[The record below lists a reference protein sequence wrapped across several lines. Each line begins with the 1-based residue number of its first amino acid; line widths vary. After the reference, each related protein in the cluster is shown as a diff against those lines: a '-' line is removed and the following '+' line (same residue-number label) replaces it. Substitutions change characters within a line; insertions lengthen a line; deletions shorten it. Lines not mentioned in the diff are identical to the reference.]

1 MRIEQ
6 VQAFIE
12 VAEQRSFA
20 GAARHTGAKRSTLS
34 AMVSALEDHL
44 GVALFERSGNS
55 LTLSPMGES
64 ILPDCY
70 RLLTSA
76 ARIDNY
82 CQQHNLGVESQ
93 LCIARDDAL
102 PEAFWQGVMHD
113 IKTRFPLTAISVYLA
128 PPQTHQTLIARQT
141 VDIAFGLY
149 TTQALPHY
157 AKRLAPVDMR
167 LVAAPHHP
175 LSRLPGVHRDDLA
188 QYTQICLSHLQD
200 DRLVSE
206 ALFSANYLSVT
217 MFELMR
223 DAVIQGTGWALLPAP
238 LIRQALKAGT
248 LSRLPHELTL
258 ESYHYRSLVSGP
270 QGPVASALL
279 GRLTRFLADEE

>member
-6 VQAFIE
+6 IQAFIDVTE
-12 VAEQRSFA
+12 HGSFA
-20 GAARHTGAKRSTLS
+20 AAARQTLTKRSTLS
-34 AMVSALEDHL
+34 AAVSALEDHL

-55 LTLSPMGES
+55 LALTPLGES

-70 RLLTSA
+70 RLVTSA
-76 ARIDNY
+76 TRIDKY
-82 CQQHNLGVESQ
+82 CQQHTLGVESQ

-102 PEAFWQGVMHD
+102 PESFWQGVMHE
-113 IKTRFPLTAISVYLA
+113 IKTRFPLTAVSVYLA
-128 PPQTHQTLIARQT
+128 PPQTHPALIARQT

-149 TTQALPHY
+149 TDQALPHY

-175 LSRLPGVHRDDLA
+175 LSRLPSVRRDDLA
-188 QYTQICLSHLQD
+188 QYTQVCLSHLQD

-223 DAVIQGTGWALLPAP
+223 DAAIQGTGWALLPS
-238 LIRQALKAGT
+238 LLVSDALKAGT
-248 LSRLPHELTL
+248 LCRLPHELAF
-258 ESYHYRSLVSGP
+258 ESHHYRTLTHAH
-270 QGPVASALL
+270 QGPVATQLL
-279 GRLTRFLADEE
+279 QRVSHFLARTN